1 MRTNR
6 ALFGVPRLYFKTPRG
21 GTPTDE
27 KHVQE
32 SNAGK
37 VRARNHLIIEHGTSK
52 LHFVSQENV
61 QTLGYPEFH
70 LTWHI
75 FFLLRH
81 TTLTDSLTDPLA
93 SMPTCISRC
102 FHPKYQMTRS
112 KQRRSI
118 CPCHSVLDYDILY
131 HQCAPTSIG
140 GTFSSILLVALLRWL
155 LSSSADVNQKVA
167 LIRETAGE
175 RL

>member
-37 VRARNHLIIEHGTSK
+37 VRARNHLIVEHGTSK

-61 QTLGYPEFH
+61 QTLGYLEFH
-70 LTWHI
+70 LT
-75 FFLLRH
+75 
-81 TTLTDSLTDPLA
+81 
-93 SMPTCISRC
+93 
-102 FHPKYQMTRS
+102 
-112 KQRRSI
+112 
-118 CPCHSVLDYDILY
+118 
-131 HQCAPTSIG
+131 
-140 GTFSSILLVALLRWL
+140 
-155 LSSSADVNQKVA
+155 
-167 LIRETAGE
+167 
-175 RL
+175 